1 MFEQMIDLTK
11 DQEAAR
17 ESTATRALPEP
28 DDWLSIK
35 RRGVNDDEIARDAEI
50 AKMAQ
55 QEAAQR
61 NKKTT
66 AVATISL
73 PTMKKKCEDIICLSS
88 DTDDGN
94 DVIVP
99 R

>member
-50 AKMAQ
+50 AKMAR

-66 AVATISL
+66 AVA
-73 PTMKKKCEDIICLSS
+73 
-88 DTDDGN
+88 
-94 DVIVP
+94 
-99 R
+99 